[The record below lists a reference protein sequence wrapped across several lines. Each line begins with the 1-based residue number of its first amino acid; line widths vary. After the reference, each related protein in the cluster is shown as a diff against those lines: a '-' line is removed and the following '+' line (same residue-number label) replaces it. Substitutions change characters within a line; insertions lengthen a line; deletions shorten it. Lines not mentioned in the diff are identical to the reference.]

1 MMLQTESP
9 RNRSIVDAMSR
20 PTDELKN
27 KLLEESDFLR
37 GLAFDGLSG
46 PYKCSHQVAQLRPN
60 ALTAIQLN
68 QDVTIEEIYPANEAD
83 ARSAHFGWPVPSALP
98 ARPLAI
104 LDPRTQAAPH
114 PSTWVTRR
122 LIVQK
127 WTISIRVEDLVAL
140 DSFVEV
146 FEAALKKSTTA
157 GKIQALRGA
166 FAAWG
171 DLIPLAAV
179 VGASMAATGTLSPG
193 RSLTGSVSTFYPP
206 DRGPNIIQMIDQSL
220 DVTGNW
226 DRRFESTIQGGGSQI
241 FSQLG
246 FNAWLSNFTNTD
258 TSPSWEVVKV
268 HHAAPIT
275 DLLPESLQQQI
286 QQLLSYVN
294 LISHSPSVGTQTPF
308 GFDGNSLGLRAIKQI
323 NIWHNSTAI
332 QDISTVYADGATS
345 GPYGFGR
352 TTEIC
357 DSFVLAHGEFVTG
370 YFVWYTVAGIASLQ
384 LVKNTNQMSAFYGAQ
399 VSAADPSIFNAGG
412 SALLGFSGNCNG
424 QNLLQ
429 LQGVWRN
436 DVRVDPYRSISTST
450 IAFGNATLFND
461 FQYMINPN
469 TSRISKI
476 RYRSTAGAVAGLQIT
491 YSSMQGDNEVHQE
504 TPTRGTDAGPTDT
517 WVLEKGELIVRVK
530 GYTSGASV
538 QQLDFLTNKG
548 NTRKF
553 GQESGQSFDLLPPN
567 KDMALYYLLGKSAGQ
582 VQSLTIVWGTPPL

>member
-1 MMLQTESP
+1 MSSRLLLRSYDHLVVGASASLY
-9 RNRSIVDAMSR
+9 RSIVDAMSR

-27 KLLEESDFLR
+27 ILLEESDFLR
-37 GLAFDGLSG
+37 GLAFDDLSG

-157 GKIQALRGA
+157 GKIQALCGV

-171 DLIPLAAV
+171 DLVP
-179 VGASMAATGTLSPG
+179 
-193 RSLTGSVSTFYPP
+193 
-206 DRGPNIIQMIDQSL
+206 L
-220 DVTGNW
+220 DV
-226 DRRFESTIQGGGSQI
+226 
-241 FSQLG
+241 
-246 FNAWLSNFTNTD
+246 
-258 TSPSWEVVKV
+258 
-268 HHAAPIT
+268 
-275 DLLPESLQQQI
+275 
-286 QQLLSYVN
+286 
-294 LISHSPSVGTQTPF
+294 
-308 GFDGNSLGLRAIKQI
+308 
-323 NIWHNSTAI
+323 
-332 QDISTVYADGATS
+332 STVYADGATS

-582 VQSLTIVWGTPPL
+582 VQSLTLVWGTPPL